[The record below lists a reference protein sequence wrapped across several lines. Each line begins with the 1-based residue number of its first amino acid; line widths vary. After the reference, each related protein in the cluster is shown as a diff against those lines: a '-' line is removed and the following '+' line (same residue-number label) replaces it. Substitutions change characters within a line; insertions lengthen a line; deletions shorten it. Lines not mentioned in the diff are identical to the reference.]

1 METFL
6 QGHGFDVWKLVVD
19 KYIAPTTPPTY
30 KYGNK
35 LNEINSKAKGT
46 ILSSMYN
53 SIFFKVMHCN
63 TAKNLWDKLQNIY
76 EGDSKVKGVKL
87 QILRVK
93 FEQL

>member
-1 METFL
+1 MEYTKIGAPMFHGQNYVFWNKRMKTFL
-6 QGHGFDVWKLVVD
+6 HAHGFYVWKLVVD

-63 TAKNLWDKLQNIY
+63 TAKNL
-76 EGDSKVKGVKL
+76 
-87 QILRVK
+87 
-93 FEQL
+93 